1 MLLGAMAKI
10 TVPPPCDHPIV
21 RDWSGGIQRLPRP
34 GPDAPFAIRGDVARA
49 ETIGKQHNVPMRG
62 QGCAQAAPPRHKR
75 APSDLRRAPDDAKL
89 PLGAG

>member
-10 TVPPPCDHPIV
+10 TVPPPCDHPI
-21 RDWSGGIQRLPRP
+21 RP

-62 QGCAQAAPPRHKR
+62 QELRPSRPAPPQARPIR
-75 APSDLRRAPDDAKL
+75 LATRP
-89 PLGAG
+89 G